1 MTLEFCE
8 GALVKNCEWWS
19 LTDTQLGYLDG
30 QDKEHE
36 CPGGIL
42 RISGTVNARLVFIFR
57 F

>member
-8 GALVKNCEWWS
+8 GILFKNCKWWS

-36 CPGGIL
+36 YPWDIL
-42 RISGTVNARLVFIFR
+42 RISGTLNT
-57 F
+57 